1 MAERHLHLAPDEA
14 EAFGVK
20 DGDVVSLV
28 VEGPRPG
35 TLDGV
40 IVRSGKGHL
49 MEAHIDKD
57 EANACALSDG
67 QFCRVIRKEDA
78 PAVSNKR
85 GICASVPSAPPP
97 PPPVPKR
104 QTLLDLSAESRRLI
118 TEDDVRTAVRDG
130 YKIIRYAP
138 ERHPDPPGPRR
149 GLGEGRR
156 AGTRDIT
163 TAGPMGRA
171 SVREQTWH

>member
-1 MAERHLHLAPDEA
+1 MRAD
-14 EAFGVK
+14 AFGVK

-67 QFCRVIRKEDA
+67 QLCRVIRKEDA

-85 GICASVPSAPPP
+85 AYVLRCPLHRPH
-97 PPPVPKR
+97 R
-104 QTLLDLSAESRRLI
+104 LLC
-118 TEDDVRTAVRDG
+118 
-130 YKIIRYAP
+130 P
-138 ERHPDPPGPRR
+138 N
-149 GLGEGRR
+149 GRR
-156 AGTRDIT
+156 SLI
-163 TAGPMGRA
+163 
-171 SVREQTWH
+171 

>member
-1 MAERHLHLAPDEA
+1 MTIPRGVIVAERHLHLAPDEA

-67 QFCRVIRKEDA
+67 QLCRVIRKEDA

-85 GICASVPSAPPP
+85 DICASAPPSPPP
-97 PPPVPKR
+97 PPAPRR

-118 TEDDVRTAVRDG
+118 TEDDVRTAARDG
-130 YKIIRYAP
+130 YKIIRFAP
-138 ERHPDPPGPRR
+138 DAILTPLARDAASERGVELVPV
-149 GLGEGRR
+149 
-156 AGTRDIT
+156 I
-163 TAGPMGRA
+163 
-171 SVREQTWH
+171 